1 MREHAQVDHRRARAR
16 LDDAPE
22 HEEDDGEREDAEEE
36 RRPPAPV
43 LALGQREH
51 QRDQP
56 AGEEQRA
63 RHVDLRRRADR
74 RLGHVAGD
82 EDERERDRDRA
93 EQEEV
98 APGEVVDDQ
107 PGEHDPEAAA
117 DAPDRRE
124 QADPDLHL
132 LGREL
137 VADDRE
143 AEREERAAGARDDPE
158 RDQRPEAPGERSAET
173 AGEEEP
179 EADQQ
184 QPLLAE
190 LVAEAAEDRR
200 QHRPRDEEAGQDPRR
215 PGRARAERVLE
226 RAERREDHRL
236 LERERR
242 AGQGQDRQ
250 RDVVMLAGE
259 VHRRTLAAPPRCP
272 RGWTEFHS

>member
-1 MREHAQVDHRRARAR
+1 MFVSRIGRCASMRRSTIGELERASTTPQRTKKTTASAR
-16 LDDAPE
+16 TPSEA
-22 HEEDDGEREDAEEE
+22 

-43 LALGQREH
+43 LALGQRDH
-51 QRDQP
+51 QRDQR
-56 AGEEQRA
+56 AGQQQRA
-63 RHVDLRRRADR
+63 RDVDLRRRANR
-74 RLGHVAGD
+74 RLGHVAVN
-82 EDERERDRDRA
+82 EDEREGDRDRA

-98 APGEVVDDQ
+98 APREVVDDQ

-132 LGREL
+132 VGREL

-143 AEREERAAGARDDPE
+143 AEREERAARAGDDPE
-158 RDQRPEAPGERSAET
+158 RDQRPEAPGERGADA

-200 QHRPRDEEAGQDPRR
+200 QHRTRDEEAGQDPGR

-226 RAERREDHRL
+226 GAERREDHRL

-242 AGQGQDRQ
+242 ARQRQDR
-250 RDVVMLAGE
+250 RA
-259 VHRRTLAAPPRCP
+259 
-272 RGWTEFHS
+272 